1 MGPIS
6 KPTPKHH
13 RAITSG
19 FTDHVSSLSAAFA
32 SDDKDED
39 LFCYTRVCVDFSSF
53 FSLSFTPPPRTR
65 YSILLVHCQLATL
78 RWLGVDTTLNGNSI
92 LYGSGVCVYCRLV
105 KARASPPCLGADD
118 PEDGFPCQQLAE
130 LDLDKVAVWFHG
142 ALFFFLF
149 QTKLGK

>member
-53 FSLSFTPPPRTR
+53 FSLSFTPPSHTVF
-65 YSILLVHCQLATL
+65 YSTCPLSTCHPPLA
-78 RWLGVDTTLNGNSI
+78 
-92 LYGSGVCVYCRLV
+92 GS
-105 KARASPPCLGADD
+105 
-118 PEDGFPCQQLAE
+118 
-130 LDLDKVAVWFHG
+130 
-142 ALFFFLF
+142 
-149 QTKLGK
+149 

>member
-53 FSLSFTPPPRTR
+53 FSLSFTPPLAHG
-65 YSILLVHCQLATL
+65 ILFYLSTVNLPPSAGWEL
-78 RWLGVDTTLNGNSI
+78 I
-92 LYGSGVCVYCRLV
+92 L
-105 KARASPPCLGADD
+105 
-118 PEDGFPCQQLAE
+118 
-130 LDLDKVAVWFHG
+130 H
-142 ALFFFLF
+142 
-149 QTKLGK
+149 